1 MANLIYPV
9 GVPMPGDFDDYNED
23 SPTGAVDYLRIRR
36 FRDKKATNAKNKG
49 FFYNKAGGY
58 QGGKKQNG
66 TICFLACPPD
76 IKVNYVSKY
85 SEVQFGAVG
94 VAAAGMLAEGSNL
107 TAANATDTLKQF
119 AGDQMPETVMDGISK
134 ATKGVGAI
142 VGSDFSGGKNDLLA
156 VSQGKIFN
164 PYEENIFQGM
174 SFRSHSFSFK
184 MVARSEAESAV
195 IGQIIAYLKAGS
207 LASFNPQD
215 QGAATG
221 GSAALGETAIDGRY
235 LHVPDKFELSFRR
248 LTADGNELSEIPH
261 YKFAPCVLEGIAVSY
276 TPDGQYVSFK
286 NADGEVNKAH
296 VPAIAI
302 NLNFKEVQY
311 VVKEMALQG
320 Y

>member
-9 GVPMPGDFDDYNED
+9 GVPVPGDFDDYHED
-23 SPTGAVDYLRIRR
+23 GPTGAVDYLRIRR

-49 FFYNKAGGY
+49 FFYNRAGGY
-58 QGGKKQNG
+58 QGGRKNNG

-76 IKVNYVSKY
+76 IKANYVSKY

-107 TAANATDTLKQF
+107 TAANATETLKQF
-119 AGDQMPETVMDGISK
+119 AGDQLPETVMDGISK
-134 ATKGVGAI
+134 ATKGVGAA

-164 PYEENIFQGM
+164 PYEENVFQGM
-174 SFRSHSFSFK
+174 AFRSHTFSFK
-184 MVARSEAESAV
+184 MVARSEAESAI
-195 IGQIIAYLKAGS
+195 IGQIVSYLKAGS

-215 QGAATG
+215 ETSGG
-221 GSAALGETAIDGRY
+221 GSALIGETNIEGRY

-248 LTADGNELSEIPH
+248 LLANGSELSEIPH
-261 YKFAPCVLEGIAVSY
+261 YKFAPCVLESVAVSY
-276 TPDGQYVSFK
+276 TPDGQYVAMK
-286 NADGEVNKAH
+286 TADGEVNKLH

-311 VVKEMALQG
+311 ITKEMALQG
-320 Y
+320 F

>member
-9 GVPMPGDFDDYNED
+9 GVPVPGDFDDYNED

-49 FFYNKAGGY
+49 FFYNRAGGY
-58 QGGKKQNG
+58 QGGRKQNG

-76 IKVNYVSKY
+76 IKTNYVSKY
-85 SEVQFGAVG
+85 SEVKFGTVG
-94 VAAAGMLAEGSNL
+94 MAAAGMLAEGSNL
-107 TAANATDTLKQF
+107 TAANATETLKQF
-119 AGDQMPETVMDGISK
+119 AGDQLPQTVMDGIAK
-134 ATKGVGAI
+134 ATAGVGSM
-142 VGSDFSGGKNDLLA
+142 VGSTFGGKANDLLA

-174 SFRSHSFSFK
+174 SFRSHTFSFK

-195 IGQIIAYLKAGS
+195 IGQIVAYLKAGS

-215 QGAATG
+215 ETSGG
-221 GSAALGETAIDGRY
+221 GSALLGETDIAGRY

-248 LTADGNELSEIPH
+248 LLSNGSELSEIPH
-261 YKFAPCVLEGIAVSY
+261 YKFAPCVLESVAVSY
-276 TPDGQYVSFK
+276 TPDGQYVAFK
-286 NADGEVNKAH
+286 NADGEVNKLQ

-302 NLNFKEVQY
+302 SLSFKEVQY
-311 VVKEMALQG
+311 ITKEMALQG
-320 Y
+320 F